1 MALPDP
7 QSGLVISYSYL
18 WHYEHNVGRDEGAK
32 TRPCVIVLA
41 VDKPEEGTTVVRV
54 APITHSPPRI
64 ASAAV
69 EIPSAVKRH
78 LGLDGARSWVIL
90 DEVNEFAWPGFDL
103 SPIPPSR
110 DRFAYGFLPPRLF
123 DRLMGK
129 LLEVWTSGQGKFT
142 PRY

>member
-64 ASAAV
+64 ASA
-69 EIPSAVKRH
+69 
-78 LGLDGARSWVIL
+78 LTARVHGS
-90 DEVNEFAWPGFDL
+90 F
-103 SPIPPSR
+103 ST
-110 DRFAYGFLPPRLF
+110 
-123 DRLMGK
+123 K
-129 LLEVWTSGQGKFT
+129 LTSSHGRAST
-142 PRY
+142 